1 MLAVL
6 RYTLGNSM
14 NSANSQTPATAT
26 TTFSMRPA
34 PAHGSHRLP
43 TAGTPYLL
51 GAGDG
56 QDLWFLGNLVT
67 WKATG
72 EQTHG
77 RLTIAEFVHP
87 AGFAPPLHRHLR
99 EDEIFYILSGT
110 AEFCCKGERLRAAAG
125 DFVLL
130 QESDPPASPGGTPA
144 PLHALQITTPS
155 GFEHFAAAA
164 GRPAT
169 ERRLPDPARL
179 DQPALGHAATLH
191 GVQILGPPP
200 HH

>member
-6 RYTLGNSM
+6 RYIEGNPM
-14 NSANSQTPATAT
+14 NSANSQTPATVT
-26 TTFSMRPA
+26 TTSSMRPP
-34 PAHGSHRLP
+34 PARNSRLP
-43 TAGTPYLL
+43 AVGTPYLL
-51 GAGDG
+51 AAGDG

-77 RLTIAEFVHP
+77 QLTIAEFVHP

-130 QESDPPASPGGTPA
+130 PAGEPHAFLVGNGE

-164 GRPAT
+164 GKSAT
-169 ERRLPDPARL
+169 ERRLPDPAPL
-179 DQPALGHAATLH
+179 DQAALGRAATLH
-191 GVQILGPPP
+191 GMQILGSPP